1 MTQVVSILLGYL
13 LGAVMPSYILGRVLR
28 GIDIREHGTGN
39 AGTMNTGKV
48 LGFWPAVLTAIYDTS
63 KGILAV
69 YLSLK
74 LLRVSPPFA
83 YAGGVAAIVG
93 HIFPFYM
100 KFKGGEGVATTVGLM
115 LHNLVLLYRDP
126 AILRTVY
133 FDFAAML
140 LLVLTL
146 LWISRKGEVIGVL
159 VLPLLAYFL
168 IAHHGFKSLP
178 IFTVTIV
185 LYILFRD
192 MSNLIR
198 EREFAL
204 GRELRS
210 DMKMWRFFLRPLAV
224 LFLIFYSL
232 LGKPFAVTLLGA
244 VTLAFLTLDL
254 ARLAHDRVNIF
265 VFKSLVSLFRAE
277 ERRRFSSMTLFL
289 LGASITLLIFD
300 KPIAFT
306 IITYLIFGDM
316 FAKFF
321 GLKYGRRR
329 FFHKTAEG
337 SAAYFAGC
345 VVAGAILMRYIPIT
359 PADILLSSAVASLAE
374 AVPTGIDDNLSV
386 ALIGSAALWTFRRG
400 SAIFR

>member
-1 MTQVVSILLGYL
+1 
-13 LGAVMPSYILGRVLR
+13 MPSYILGRALR
-28 GIDIREHGTGN
+28 GIDIREYGTGN
-39 AGTMNTGKV
+39 AGTMNTAKV
-48 LGFWPAVLTAIYDTS
+48 LGFWPAVPTAIYDTL

-74 LLRVSPPFA
+74 LLKVSPPFA
-83 YAGGVAAIVG
+83 YASGVAAIVG

-100 KFKGGEGVATTVGLM
+100 GFRGGEGVATSVGLM

-126 AILRTVY
+126 AILKTVY

-159 VLPLLAYFL
+159 VLPLLIYFL
-168 IAHHGFKSLP
+168 IAHHGVKSLSL
-178 IFTVTIV
+178 FTVTIV

-192 MSNLIR
+192 LTNLIR

-204 GRELRS
+204 EREVRS
-210 DMKMWRFFLRPLAV
+210 TMKMWRFVLRPLAV
-224 LFLIFYSL
+224 LFLIFYVL

-265 VFKSLVSLFRAE
+265 VFKNLVSLFRTE

-359 PADILLSSAVASLAE
+359 PSDILLSSAVASLAE

-386 ALIGSAALWTFRRG
+386 ALIGSAVLWTFKKG
-400 SAIFR
+400 SAIFH